1 MRTFDRACVFLQET
15 SDFRAGAAD
24 QPAEARFGA
33 PTAIAKKISGQ
44 ETV

>member
-1 MRTFDRACVFLQET
+1 MRQET

-24 QPAEARFGA
+24 QSPEARFGA
-33 PTAIAKKISGQ
+33 PTAIAKKLSGK